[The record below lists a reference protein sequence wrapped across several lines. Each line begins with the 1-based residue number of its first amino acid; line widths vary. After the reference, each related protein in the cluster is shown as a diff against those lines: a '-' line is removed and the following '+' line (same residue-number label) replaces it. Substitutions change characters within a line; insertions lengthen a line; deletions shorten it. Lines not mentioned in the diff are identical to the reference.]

1 LAEAIVFGSTGPVSE
16 CMGLRCSSFCYGL
29 GDFKSSV
36 RERWEPYFVTEGNG
50 IKSIEEL
57 LE

>member
-1 LAEAIVFGSTGPVSE
+1 MFGSTGPLSE

-36 RERWEPYFVTEGNG
+36 RERWEPYFVTECNG